1 MQPHN
6 EVPVNTKHSVSSK
19 RKDMSSAAA
28 APGCLPFCGLGA
40 EEALK
45 LKASRA
51 GVLSQEKRS
60 APAASQSGAHTD
72 R

>member
-1 MQPHN
+1 M
-6 EVPVNTKHSVSSK
+6 NTKHSISSK
-19 RKDMSSAAA
+19 REVLRAAA
-28 APGCLPFCGLGA
+28 AVPSCLPFCGLGA
-40 EEALK
+40 EETLR

>member
-1 MQPHN
+1 M
-6 EVPVNTKHSVSSK
+6 NTKHSFSSK
-19 RKDMSSAAA
+19 REVLRAAA
-28 APGCLPFCGLGA
+28 AVPSCLPFCGLGA

-51 GVLSQEKRS
+51 GVLSHEKR
-60 APAASQSGAHTD
+60 PARTASQSGVVTD